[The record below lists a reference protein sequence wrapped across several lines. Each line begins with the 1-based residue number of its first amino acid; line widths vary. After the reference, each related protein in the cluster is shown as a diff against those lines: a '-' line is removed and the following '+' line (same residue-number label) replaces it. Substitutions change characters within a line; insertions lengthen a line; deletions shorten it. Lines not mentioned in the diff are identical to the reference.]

1 MDQECNPIEATA
13 YGGVGI
19 LLLFGQFQLAC
30 LRGCRV
36 FEFKKSINS
45 VTQSLWAVQML
56 IFLTFWTMCQS
67 TESSVEV
74 SFWMTLLVRFHI
86 IRNARIEN
94 VGKSQS
100 CMVSKLRIIW
110 KQQQLALDPSSR
122 QALELLQRNARGN
135 GPREILQQIESAE
148 GVDSVTRMH
157 AQRAG
162 FALRLD
168 EEAATRPRHAGSIEP
183 GCVSI

>member
-1 MDQECNPIEATA
+1 
-13 YGGVGI
+13 
-19 LLLFGQFQLAC
+19 
-30 LRGCRV
+30 
-36 FEFKKSINS
+36 
-45 VTQSLWAVQML
+45 
-56 IFLTFWTMCQS
+56 
-67 TESSVEV
+67 
-74 SFWMTLLVRFHI
+74 
-86 IRNARIEN
+86 
-94 VGKSQS
+94 
-100 CMVSKLRIIW
+100 MVSKLRIIW

-168 EEAATRPRHAGSIEP
+168 EEAATRPRHAGGSAAASIWLSHAKADSKKVRVQIIRHARTHSVCNSQSCMFLRLP
-183 GCVSI
+183 RWQWC